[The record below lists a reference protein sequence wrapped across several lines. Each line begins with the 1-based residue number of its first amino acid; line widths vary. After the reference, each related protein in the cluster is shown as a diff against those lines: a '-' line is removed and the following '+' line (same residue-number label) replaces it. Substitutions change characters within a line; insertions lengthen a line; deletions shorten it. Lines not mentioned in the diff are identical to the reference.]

1 MENDVTMDNQQ
12 NLSLFTP
19 VKGYEDY
26 YLINEDGDVYSI
38 RSKRLLTSHYKHR
51 YW

>member
-26 YLINEDGDVYSI
+26 YLINEDEMFI
-38 RSKRLLTSHYKHR
+38 LLEVRDY
-51 YW
+51 